1 MIPKSERDQ
10 HRTIL
15 AAATP
20 LPWRWWTSNSMR
32 RLSSCPTGKDGDV
45 AHAFRAA
52 DGVPD
57 IAIREADMMA
67 IETTVNAIGRYIADA
82 EETERRIAMLETIAT
97 EYEQGKLRPPEGL
110 DAPES
115 MLRTLDATHASV
127 MRMAAFIMRG
137 GQ

>member
-1 MIPKSERDQ
+1 MITKFERD
-10 HRTIL
+10 RDKAVL

-32 RLSSCPTGKDGDV
+32 RLSSDPTGKAGDV

-57 IAIREADMMA
+57 IAIREADMAA
-67 IETTVNAIGRYIADA
+67 IETGVNAIGRYIADA
-82 EETERRIAMLETIAT
+82 EEAERRIAEIEQWHNASTDPEHGDERT
-97 EYEQGKLRPPEGL
+97 EEVLALVLKIL
-110 DAPES
+110 
-115 MLRTLDATHASV
+115 
-127 MRMAAFIMRG
+127 RG